1 MTTVVRAI
9 FFENT
14 KYYILS
20 TGFLSW
26 MSVQKLKI
34 VSKEELKKTDNKNR
48 TCHYFDDIIR
58 DFGINFENILLDVKL
73 HKEFRILDKIR
84 YLILFDYSYY
94 DKICD
99 KTKYL
104 TSEKVVLQIVSII
117 ILEESE
123 LIHMILY
130 LLKKY
135 WLFIML

>member
-1 MTTVVRAI
+1 
-9 FFENT
+9 
-14 KYYILS
+14 
-20 TGFLSW
+20 
-26 MSVQKLKI
+26 MSVQKLKM

-135 WLFIML
+135 